1 MLKTTLLASLVALGG
16 QGGYHAITT
25 WLPLYLNARGLSVT
39 HTGGYLL
46 VVIAGSFAGYLTAAH
61 LADRIGRKWTFI
73 LFAVL
78 SFTTVLLYTM
88 LPIGNHVMLLLGF
101 PLGFFPSGAFSPM
114 GAFFT
119 ELFPTSLR
127 GSGQGFA
134 YNLGRG
140 VGALFPATGWLLQ
153 RAHAAWEG
161 DRRLCRICLHADEP
175 QCFAAAG
182 DARDRLV
189 RVTND

>member
-1 MLKTTLLASLVALGG
+1 
-16 QGGYHAITT
+16 
-25 WLPLYLNARGLSVT
+25 VT

-61 LADRIGRKWTFI
+61 LADRIGRKWTLI
-73 LFAVL
+73 LFAIL
-78 SFTTVLLYTM
+78 SFTTVLLYTV
-88 LPIGNHVMLLLGF
+88 LPISDHVMLFLGF

-119 ELFPTSLR
+119 ELFPTSVR

-140 VGALFPATGWLLQ
+140 VGALFPALVGYFSAHMQLGKAIAVFAVSAYLLMGLGVLLLP
-153 RAHAAWEG
+153 ETCG
-161 DRRLCRICLHADEP
+161 MDLSE
-175 QCFAAAG
+175 
-182 DARDRLV
+182 
-189 RVTND
+189 